1 MLYHVSCFSICR
13 DAEKEIIM
21 SLIALIPA
29 GGVGARALDEQHRAP
44 KQYRLIATKSLLQH
58 SVEALLSDQRVEAV
72 HIGVAA
78 DDPYIESEQLPRAT
92 TIHRSGGESRAQTV
106 LQTLEAIA
114 KRQSFTDDDWVL
126 VHDAA
131 RPGLSAKALSDLI
144 DACLTQQNG
153 GILAMPVPDTVK
165 RVIDSTKADE
175 QPRIEQ
181 TVPRAGLWLAQTP
194 QLFKAKELQ
203 QALQKALAED
213 VEITD
218 EASAMEYLGHQPLLV
233 RGHAENFKITWPQDF
248 ALMEQYLIRN
258 LE

>member
-1 MLYHVSCFSICR
+1 
-13 DAEKEIIM
+13 M

-29 GGVGARALDEQHRAP
+29 GGVGQRALDEQHTSP

-58 SVEALLSDQRVEAV
+58 SVEALLSDKRVSAV

-78 DDPYIESEQLPRAT
+78 DDPLIESEELPIAA

-106 LQTLEAIA
+106 LQTLDAIS
-114 KRQSFTDDDWVL
+114 QSQGLSNDDWVL

-131 RPGLSAKALSDLI
+131 RPGLSTKALGALI
-144 DACLTQQNG
+144 DACLEQQRG
-153 GILAMPVPDTVK
+153 GILAIPVPDTVK
-165 RVIDSTKADE
+165 RVIESTQHDK

-181 TVPRAGLWLAQTP
+181 TIPREGLWLAQTP

-203 QALQKALAED
+203 QALKKALAD
-213 VEITD
+213 GVSITD
-218 EASAMEYLGHQPLLV
+218 EASAMEYLGQQPLLV
-233 RGHAENFKITWPQDF
+233 QGHAENFKITWPQDF
-248 ALMEQYLIRN
+248 ALMEQYLTKN